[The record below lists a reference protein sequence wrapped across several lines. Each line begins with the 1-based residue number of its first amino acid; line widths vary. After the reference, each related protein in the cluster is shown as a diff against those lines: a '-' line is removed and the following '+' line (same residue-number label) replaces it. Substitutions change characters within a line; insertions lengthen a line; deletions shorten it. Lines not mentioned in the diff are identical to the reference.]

1 VDVLPI
7 DAVYDDA
14 HNFLAARVLSVAGL
28 QLPRTSELSSNP
40 TNPYEKEK
48 PMSEA
53 NKALVRR
60 AIDET
65 INKGN
70 LSVVDEIVSA
80 DYVYREPTVGEKR
93 GRAGL
98 RELITMY
105 RNVFPGVKLTIDE
118 QVAEGDKVVTR
129 WNATGTHRGELF
141 GTAPTGKQI
150 RWQGITV
157 SRIANGR
164 IVEETEVY
172 DALGMLRQLGVV
184 PATVGKA
191 A

>member
-1 VDVLPI
+1 
-7 DAVYDDA
+7 
-14 HNFLAARVLSVAGL
+14 
-28 QLPRTSELSSNP
+28 
-40 TNPYEKEK
+40 
-48 PMSEA
+48 MSEA

-60 AIDET
+60 GIEEAV
-65 INKGN
+65 NKGN
-70 LSVVDEIVSA
+70 FSVIDEILST

-105 RNVFPGVKLTIDE
+105 RNAFPDVKLTIDE
-118 QVAEGDKVVTR
+118 QIAEGDKVVTR

-141 GTAPTGKQI
+141 GTAPTGKQV
-150 RWQGITV
+150 RVQGIIV
-157 SRIANGR
+157 SRIANGK

-172 DALGMLRQLGVV
+172 DALGMLRQLGAV
-184 PATVGKA
+184 PAAISRA